1 MMSLRARLSNF
12 RHNAYNVGIAS
23 KIIVPFIGLA
33 LILSIAGG
41 YGTALWT
48 TKIMDDA
55 AAQTL
60 TSATKAA
67 SHAFNDYDDNVRVF
81 ARSLADTDKLGE
93 AVESG
98 QVVNFRPILATGS
111 NHFGLDYF
119 EVLDANGSVILD
131 NNGPYSE
138 GTVLKSHPLM
148 QATARSDDLP
158 TAMVKHPAG
167 YALSSIA
174 VIKNQGRLAG
184 YILTGFLINNKLL
197 ASIKPDTLSQVA
209 IFNHSELVAAT
220 NTGPSHQFCSGGGC
234 HVVGFASS
242 LADIS
247 SVATTRP
254 ISTKMDG
261 HTYMIRHDDMPIFG
275 STPAHLVV
283 MMPMD
288 GVVTTQNTIR
298 ATIFLSAALL
308 MILVTLLGFFI
319 SRGIAGPVRELS
331 VIAKKV
337 ARGDLTPRAVYPGT
351 DDEIGELA
359 SSFNKMTE
367 SLQRYTANLR
377 KRLLELS
384 VLYEA
389 AMSSRSIYNLEDLL
403 DVLLQNAAKAINAD
417 CGSLLLY
424 DDASDQYVVR
434 GAYKIPDTIKNN
446 VCLDRLTGDPTWMN
460 GKHSENDQE
469 TGTLAKICL
478 LVKARA
484 ADEALLVTPDN
495 ADPATRE
502 KLISTGTVAL
512 MSVPMVIDGKVIG
525 LLNLA
530 RNGDSRPFNEEDK
543 TFLVTLTNQAAVSL
557 NNQQLISNLRESYM
571 STVRALAEA
580 IDAKDHY
587 TQGHSTRVARYSV
600 AIARE
605 LNLSAEDIEGIE
617 TASYLHDV
625 GKIGISDQILMKPG
639 KLTPHEMETV
649 RSHPLIG
656 AKILAPVKF
665 PWEIVPIVMQHHERF
680 SGGGY
685 PNQLAYDDIHI
696 GARVL
701 IVADSYE
708 AMTSERPYRA
718 ALSQSKAIE
727 ELRAGAGTQFDP
739 MVVEAFVR
747 VLERG
752 LDERPASE
760 TEPTEA
766 EA

>member
-1 MMSLRARLSNF
+1 MTPLRAPLNDLRQ
-12 RHNAYNVGIAS
+12 RAYNVGIAS

-33 LILSIAGG
+33 LLLSIAGG

-60 TSATKAA
+60 TAATLATA
-67 SHAFNDYDDNVRVF
+67 HAFKDYDDKVRVF

-93 AVESG
+93 AITAG
-98 QVVNFRPILATGS
+98 QVDSFRPILLTGS

-119 EVLDANGSVILD
+119 EVLDAGGSVILE
-131 NNGPYSE
+131 NNGPYAK
-138 GTVLKSHPLM
+138 GTALQSHPLV
-148 QATARSDDLP
+148 QATALTDNRP
-158 TAMVKHPAG
+158 TAMVKYPTG

-174 VIKNQGRLAG
+174 IITNHGQPAG
-184 YILTGFLINNKLL
+184 YIITGFLVNSKLL
-197 ASIKPDTLSQVA
+197 TKIKPDSLSQVA
-209 IFNHSELVAAT
+209 VFNHTELVAASS
-220 NTGPSHQFCSGGGC
+220 TGPSHQLCSSSGC
-234 HVVGFASS
+234 HDVGFGSS
-242 LADIS
+242 LADIV
-247 SVATTRP
+247 SVASVRP
-254 ISTKMDG
+254 ISTRMDG
-261 HTYMIRHDDMPIFG
+261 HTFLIRHDDLPVFG
-275 STPAHLVV
+275 STAAHLVV

-288 GVVTTQNTIR
+288 GVVATQTTIR
-298 ATIFLSAALL
+298 VTIFLSAALL
-308 MILVTLLGFFI
+308 MVLVTLLGFFI
-319 SRGIAGPVRELS
+319 SRGIARPVRELS
-331 VIAKKV
+331 IIARKV
-337 ARGDLTPRAVYPGT
+337 ARGDLTPRAIYPGT

-384 VLYEA
+384 VLYES
-389 AMSSRSIYNLEDLL
+389 AMSSRSIYNLEELL

-424 DDASDQYVVR
+424 DDAAGRYVVR
-434 GAYKIPDTIKNN
+434 GVYKIPDTLKNN
-446 VCLDRLTGDPTWMN
+446 VCLDRLTGNPTWMTGRHTN
-460 GKHSENDQE
+460 SDQE
-469 TGTLAKICL
+469 AGTLAKICL
-478 LVKARA
+478 LVNARA
-484 ADEALLVTPDN
+484 GDEALLVTPDN

-502 KLISTGTVAL
+502 KLLKTGTVAL
-512 MSVPMVIDGKVIG
+512 MSVPMVIGGKVIG

-530 RNGDSRPFNEEDK
+530 RNGDSRPFTEEDK

-557 NNQQLISNLRESYM
+557 NNQQLIANLRESYI

-605 LNLSAEDIEGIE
+605 LGLPEEDIEGIE

-625 GKIGISDQILMKPG
+625 GKIGISNEILMKPG
-639 KLTPHEMETV
+639 KLSPIEMDMV
-649 RSHPLIG
+649 RNHPLIG
-656 AKILAPVKF
+656 AKILSPIKF
-665 PWEIVPIVMQHHERF
+665 PWEIVPIVIQHHERY

-708 AMTSERPYRA
+708 AMISERPYRA
-718 ALSQSKAIE
+718 ALSQDKAIA

-739 MVVEAFVR
+739 KVVKAFVD
-747 VLERG
+747 VLEAG
-752 LDERPASE
+752 FDDK
-760 TEPTEA
+760 TEA
-766 EA
+766 EDPAV